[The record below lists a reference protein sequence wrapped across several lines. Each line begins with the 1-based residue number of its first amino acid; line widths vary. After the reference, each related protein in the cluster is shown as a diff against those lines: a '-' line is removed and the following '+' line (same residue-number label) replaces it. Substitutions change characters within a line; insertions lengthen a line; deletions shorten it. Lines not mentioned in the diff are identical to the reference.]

1 MVLGPMGICY
11 LAFRVVAITCCYRRH
26 RYTLGTNHWRH
37 CRRDHAQRAARYSRG
52 AGHNADRR
60 CLGTP
65 KTKIPDAKCRVKH
78 ARRRPVRSKGAVF
91 FGQHRRSGL
100 PGSGW
105 QVGDRGP
112 HVRNAAHGGCGSGG
126 YFRAK
131 EQIVW
136 MLNDKMLRLLSERRV
151 CSQGDVVSPASC
163 CRGEPPAA

>member
-37 CRRDHAQRAARYSRG
+37 CRRDHAQRGARYSRG

-60 CLGTP
+60 CLGTL

-78 ARRRPVRSKGAVF
+78 ARRRPVRSKRRRF
-91 FGQHRRSGL
+91 FRTAPSILPAGVRLAGRRPRS
-100 PGSGW
+100 
-105 QVGDRGP
+105 
-112 HVRNAAHGGCGSGG
+112 A
-126 YFRAK
+126 RA
-131 EQIVW
+131 Q
-136 MLNDKMLRLLSERRV
+136 RCTRRV
-151 CSQGDVVSPASC
+151 RLRRVLSRARSFGCSTTRCSAFSANGGSAARATWFSPASC